1 MTPHSNKTHA
11 PLTPPSLAHF
21 LAQFFAPYSVDWLAD
36 LNYKSP
42 KLSAQIPT
50 RSGITYATTPNRAQ
64 RPPRGIT
71 YAAKSVFNTPLNTNT
86 YAVADFSNADALP
99 KIAPLPQYQYGALP
113 QNALAHAVAAVFTL
127 TRDGIAAL
135 ALPRAVLFTPDAPS
149 IEARKWLARGAIDGV
164 YLYDLNTAVLVIN
177 RRRAPENCTITFGYA
192 FSPRVHYR
200 SDWHIFQGDPLAA
213 LIPEG
218 GWEA

>member
-1 MTPHSNKTHA
+1 MTPNKTHA

-36 LNYKSP
+36 LNYKSR
-42 KLSAQIPT
+42 KLTAQIPT

-64 RPPRGIT
+64 RLPRGFS
-71 YAAKSVFNTPLNTNT
+71 YAAKSVFATPSNTNT
-86 YAVADFSNADALP
+86 YAVADFSNPSTLP
-99 KIAPLPQYQYGALP
+99 KITPIPSYSYGELP
-113 QNALAHAVAAVFTL
+113 QNALAHTVATVFTL
-127 TRDGIAAL
+127 TRDGIAVL
-135 ALPRAVLFTPDAPS
+135 ALPRAVLFTPDPHS
-149 IEARKWLARGAIDGV
+149 IEARKWLTRGGAIDGV

-177 RRRAPENCTITFGYA
+177 RRRELANRTITFGYA